1 MTMKNK
7 KEKEFDVWE
16 DMLSWHPYDRETSHQ
31 DVDEL
36 IDRWQQK
43 ADDNFIKTREECMCQ
58 CAIRLG
64 YMITNASRVS
74 FKDLVD
80 VGVYAYN
87 KALMKWKDIEEAEQV
102 YYLVLWRYLKEVS
115 EFKTD
120 EGKKEF
126 NRVLAMFPKE
136 MIQTEDKEVA

>member
-87 KALMKWKDIEEAEQV
+87 KALMVE
-102 YYLVLWRYLKEVS
+102 RYRGSRTNLLLGSMEISEKAG

-120 EGKKEF
+120 EGK
-126 NRVLAMFPKE
+126 NCWSSSNVP
-136 MIQTEDKEVA
+136 

>member
-1 MTMKNK
+1 M
-7 KEKEFDVWE
+7 
-16 DMLSWHPYDRETSHQ
+16 
-31 DVDEL
+31 
-36 IDRWQQK
+36 
-43 ADDNFIKTREECMCQ
+43 
-58 CAIRLG
+58 
-64 YMITNASRVS
+64 
-74 FKDLVD
+74 
-80 VGVYAYN
+80 GVYAYN
-87 KALMKWKDIEEAEQV
+87 KALMKWKDIEEAEQI